1 MAVYVRP
8 KRAGVVGGEG
18 VGALPNMRGFDDA
31 VGRMGA
37 SVQRCPWGCALS
49 VPDDDVSSYPSRG
62 GGTRSQSA
70 GHGRHDKQGQGSPV
84 CGEDGRPQ
92 GTTGADGA
100 RKESADQCPP
110 SLTGSSVQGRGGSPH
125 SGVGQGAS
133 VRRVGRGTVHSAVR
147 DAVDGMFVGCLWTCR
162 SVRGQTF
169 RFPRS
174 GQARTWCAVIGR
186 FGSREGHACSV
197 PPWAPRGPGGDSKC
211 SMSVRWYL
219 GVRSRS
225 VAGLRGFGG
234 TCGGIRGGRRR
245 VCRGGKAADA
255 KELLTHQ
262 TGAQHQVVPVGV
274 DRVPGKPRQH
284 VLARTPPT
292 TASPPPSRQR

>member
-1 MAVYVRP
+1 MCPRDGRGRGSGSGAEATPTRLSGEWSARPPHVRSMRRLFSCQRLCGVMVPEVCGHSGCTPVAVYVRP

-31 VGRMGA
+31 VGRMEA

-70 GHGRHDKQGQGSPV
+70 GHGRHDKEGQGSPV

-125 SGVGQGAS
+125 SGVGQGA
-133 VRRVGRGTVHSAVR
+133 
-147 DAVDGMFVGCLWTCR
+147 
-162 SVRGQTF
+162 
-169 RFPRS
+169 
-174 GQARTWCAVIGR
+174 
-186 FGSREGHACSV
+186 
-197 PPWAPRGPGGDSKC
+197 
-211 SMSVRWYL
+211 SVRWYL

-292 TASPPPSRQR
+292 TASPPPSRRR

>member
-1 MAVYVRP
+1 MMTSAVTRAEAAAHAARVPGMAVTTNKVRAH
-8 KRAGVVGGEG
+8 RCVGKTGG
-18 VGALPNMRGFDDA
+18 RRG
-31 VGRMGA
+31 
-37 SVQRCPWGCALS
+37 Q
-49 VPDDDVSSYPSRG
+49 
-62 GGTRSQSA
+62 
-70 GHGRHDKQGQGSPV
+70 
-84 CGEDGRPQ
+84 Q

-147 DAVDGMFVGCLWTCR
+147 DAVDGMFVGCLWTFR

-174 GQARTWCAVIGR
+174 GQARTWCAATGR

-211 SMSVRWYL
+211 SMSVRW
-219 GVRSRS
+219 
-225 VAGLRGFGG
+225 
-234 TCGGIRGGRRR
+234 
-245 VCRGGKAADA
+245 
-255 KELLTHQ
+255 
-262 TGAQHQVVPVGV
+262 
-274 DRVPGKPRQH
+274 
-284 VLARTPPT
+284 
-292 TASPPPSRQR
+292 